1 MVDELILQ
9 ILMLGFGGNLG
20 TGQVED
26 LQMVKEKFQD
36 RKEL

>member
-9 ILMLGFGGNLG
+9 ILMLGFSGNLG
-20 TGQVED
+20 TGQAED